1 MRTCARAFAT
11 ASLAAM
17 LTLAGCA
24 GAVSEPQDAA
34 TQAAPQS
41 EGSAGPADA
50 EPGAEPT
57 SAETGAEST
66 SVRATG
72 TENAEMNDDERE
84 VLAAW
89 EAMQQ
94 AMIDKDVDAM
104 RALTTEDKTFT
115 HMSGKTQTR
124 EEFFGEIADGTLNYF
139 GYEVH
144 DPHVVIEGD
153 HATLTGS
160 TTLDARVYGASGSWT
175 LPTNAC
181 FVRAGGKW
189 VQCN

>member
-1 MRTCARAFAT
+1 MSGKSTI
-11 ASLAAM
+11 LALL
-17 LTLAGCA
+17 LTLAAALAQFGCA
-24 GAVSEPQDAA
+24 NGSE
-34 TQAAPQS
+34 
-41 EGSAGPADA
+41 
-50 EPGAEPT
+50 
-57 SAETGAEST
+57 SAELGSEDTQSAMS
-66 SVRATG
+66 AQTG
-72 TENAEMNDDERE
+72 TMKSEAKEMSSDEVA

-94 AMIDKDVDAM
+94 AMVDKDVDAM

-144 DPHVVIEGD
+144 DPHVEIVGD
-153 HATLTGS
+153 RATLTGS
-160 TTLDARVYGASGSWT
+160 TTLDARVYGMSGSWT
-175 LPTNAC
+175 LPTNAR
-181 FVRAGGKW
+181 FVRVDGRW